1 MRNVIQAWGV
11 TIHKA
16 QGMTLEYLTIDLS
29 DVFECGMTY
38 VAMSRGVTC
47 DHMCVKGFK
56 KEDVKTNPRVLAFD
70 KTIRGERKAPHPV
83 QSAPVIRLYPFQ
95 NPKQVQKDYLNLFLL
110 SFEMN
115 AILC

>member
-1 MRNVIQAWGV
+1 
-11 TIHKA
+11 
-16 QGMTLEYLTIDLS
+16 MTLEYLTIDLS

-70 KTIRGERKAPHPV
+70 KTIRGEREAPHPV
-83 QSAPVIRLYPFQ
+83 QSAPVNRLYPF
-95 NPKQVQKDYLNLFLL
+95 
-110 SFEMN
+110 
-115 AILC
+115 

>member
-1 MRNVIQAWGV
+1 
-11 TIHKA
+11 
-16 QGMTLEYLTIDLS
+16 MTLEYLTIDLS

-70 KTIRGERKAPHPV
+70 KTIRGEKSTSSCSISTSDSFISFLESKTSLEGLFESISIIIRNECYSLLTNSMIDV
-83 QSAPVIRLYPFQ
+83 YQSH
-95 NPKQVQKDYLNLFLL
+95 
-110 SFEMN
+110 
-115 AILC
+115 